1 MPLALVQLMQ
11 SPGGPGITG
20 AVKTGTGLN
29 STTDGT
35 LNLSPA
41 TTTVLGGVKAGTG
54 LSLAGDGTISVGPP
68 AGGAIGGVKAG
79 TNITIAP
86 DGTISAS
93 GGAPGNFLPLTGGT
107 LTGRLQIP
115 VGSLSSAS
123 LGFTGS
129 NAGTGLYSPQADYIG
144 MTVGAGNTGFWMN
157 NLGQIMAG
165 RPEAINPSYNIG
177 STTYQAWSD
186 SQTAPGQQNP
196 GSSMFYM
203 GNDNQFA
210 GRVRFC
216 RGEGS
221 ISNIEDIE
229 LGDEIGDILWCE
241 AYANEPTG
249 IPRAAITC
257 NQAQNANEATR
268 LYFWNTLDT
277 QSTIARR
284 WFIGGNGNF
293 VPEVTASDDVGNPT
307 NKVLN
312 IWLQNAPIVGQPAYD
327 TQADLAETFGL
338 DYVNALQPIS
348 FVPEVEYNEVDGS
361 WLVEPGPNNWNG
373 IPGPSVVTPV
383 AGNTIHW
390 GFRATDVLA
399 LNQSLGLLG
408 NMGVAGVVDNPAPT
422 PDEPWIRQEEL
433 IPPLVLA
440 VQQLSQQLTDLQTAF
455 DDYVAAHP

>member
-1 MPLALVQLMQ
+1 MQ

-20 AVKTGTGLN
+20 AVKTGVGL
-29 STTDGT
+29 TTTADGT

-41 TTTVLGGVKAGTG
+41 TTTVL
-54 LSLAGDGTISVGPP
+54 
-68 AGGAIGGVKAG
+68 GGVKAG

-186 SQTAPGQQNP
+186 SQTTPGQRNP

-203 GNDNQFA
+203 GNDNQFV

-221 ISNIEDIE
+221 ISNIQNIG

-257 NQAQNANEATR
+257 NQAQDANEATR

-284 WFIGGNGNF
+284 WFIGGNGNL

-327 TQADLAETFGL
+327 TQADLAETLGL
-338 DYVNALQPIS
+338 EYINALQPIS
-348 FVPEVEYNEVDGS
+348 FIPEVEYNGVDGS
-361 WLVEPGPNNWNG
+361 WLVEPGPTNWNG
-373 IPGPSVVTPV
+373 VPGPAVVTPV
-383 AGNTIHW
+383 IGTTVHW
-390 GFRATDVLA
+390 GFRASDVVA
-399 LNQSLGLLG
+399 LNESLGYQG
-408 NMGVAGVVDNPAPT
+408 SMGVAGIAEVPGYAE
-422 PDEPWIRQEEL
+422 EPWIRQEEL

-455 DDYVAAHP
+455 DDYVATHP